1 MRSHHGRYVAW
12 EFIGRS
18 THTRQHRY
26 SWLTILIW
34 WQPCRWSEVGHTT
47 AEISLCQKDDFGTL
61 MEGIDDHS
69 SNMCLFVYCIPLDG
83 RINHV
88 MSCHALLYWC
98 IVVLLYCTVLSCTA
112 LYGLVELYYNGQY
125 IQHQLKCSPS
135 PQCRLL
141 DDPKKESWRWLVS
154 SMGLDTIAVRC
165 DAQCTL
171 SVW

>member
-88 MSCHALLYWC
+88 MSCHALLYCC
-98 IVVLLYCTVLSCTA
+98 IVLYCPVLSCMVLLNCIITGNTHSISWNA
-112 LYGLVELYYNGQY
+112 APAPSADFWM
-125 IQHQLKCSPS
+125 IQKKNPEDDWFHQ
-135 PQCRLL
+135 
-141 DDPKKESWRWLVS
+141 W
-154 SMGLDTIAVRC
+154 G
-165 DAQCTL
+165 
-171 SVW
+171 